1 MVLLD
6 KQFYTL
12 LHGELMLSLLILI
25 NLKFN
30 FKVIFR
36 FLFSWHWMIFKFLRF
51 RFLVLFFVFLSI
63 IKPSFADP
71 FSLGDVVLGEKL
83 HNQICKN
90 CHDGMVPGGNGNELY
105 LSELR
110 AISTSSKLISQVE
123 FCANQ
128 SGATWFEEEI
138 VSVSKFLNDNFYKFS
153 D

>member
-1 MVLLD
+1 M
-6 KQFYTL
+6 Q
-12 LHGELMLSLLILI
+12 SLLIQIIFISKKIFFL
-25 NLKFN
+25 
-30 FKVIFR
+30 FR
-36 FLFSWHWMIFKFLRF
+36 FHFFWHSMIFKVFKFKLLAL
-51 RFLVLFFVFLSI
+51 LVVLSI

-71 FSLGDVVLGEKL
+71 FSLGDVVLGENL

-138 VSVSKFLNDNFYKFS
+138 LSVSKYLNDNFYKFY

>member
-1 MVLLD
+1 M
-6 KQFYTL
+6 Q
-12 LHGELMLSLLILI
+12 SLLFQT
-25 NLKFN
+25 NCHFN
-30 FKVIFR
+30 FKVFFR
-36 FLFSWHWMIFKFLRF
+36 FLFSWHKMIFKFF
-51 RFLVLFFVFLSI
+51 RFKLLVLFVVLSF

>member
-1 MVLLD
+1 M
-6 KQFYTL
+6 Q
-12 LHGELMLSLLILI
+12 SLLFLL
-25 NLKFN
+25 NSHFN
-30 FKVIFR
+30 FKAFFR
-36 FLFSWHWMIFKFLRF
+36 FLFSWHKMIFKFF
-51 RFLVLFFVFLSI
+51 RFKLLVLFVVLSF

>member
-1 MVLLD
+1 M
-6 KQFYTL
+6 Q
-12 LHGELMLSLLILI
+12 SLLLLI
-25 NLKFN
+25 NNQFN
-30 FKVIFR
+30 FKVFFG
-36 FLFSWHWMIFKFLRF
+36 FLFSWHKMIFKFF
-51 RFLVLFFVFLSI
+51 RFKLLVFFVVLSFI
-63 IKPSFADP
+63 TPSFADP
-71 FSLGDVVLGEKL
+71 FSLGVVFLGEKL
-83 HNQICKN
+83 HNQVCKN